1 MAVLTQYQPH
11 SLNGHI
17 GNGKPWDLDRS
28 NGGVQLLQP
37 YQGRNEEG
45 WYQGT
50 SDAVLQ
56 NINYIRERRA
66 DLVVILSGDHIY
78 KMDYAPMIEFHLQ
91 QKADLTVGVMH
102 VPLDETDR
110 FGIMTVNEAMEVVEF
125 TEKPKQRDK
134 GTLANMGIYVFNA
147 DALIRALTTQ
157 DNGVARTDFG
167 KHVIPSMVEADRV
180 VAYPFSGYWVDVG
193 TIDSYWRT
201 SMELLDPTN
210 TLNLYDPDW
219 VLHTRS
225 EERPPAKIGPGA
237 MVNQSMVCNGCTVLG
252 TVERSVLSPGVYVAP
267 GAIVRDSVI
276 MTDTW
281 IGPGSVIDKVI
292 IDKQVVIGANA
303 VVGYGDDL
311 LTPNAKQPDKVNTG
325 ISVIGKNA
333 HIPANCHIGRN
344 VVVNADCREAD
355 FPTLDVRSGMTI

>member
-1 MAVLTQYQPH
+1 
-11 SLNGHI
+11 
-17 GNGKPWDLDRS
+17 
-28 NGGVQLLQP
+28 
-37 YQGRNEEG
+37 
-45 WYQGT
+45 
-50 SDAVLQ
+50 
-56 NINYIRERRA
+56 
-66 DLVVILSGDHIY
+66 
-78 KMDYAPMIEFHLQ
+78 
-91 QKADLTVGVMH
+91 ADLTVGVMH
-102 VPLDETDR
+102 VPLEETDR
-110 FGIMTVNEAMEVVEF
+110 FGIMTVNHAMEVVEF

-134 GTLANMGIYVFNA
+134 GTLANMGIYVFSA

-167 KHVIPSMVEADRV
+167 KHVIPAMVVTDRV

-210 TLNLYDPDW
+210 TLNLYDPNW

-225 EERPPAKIGPGA
+225 EERPPAKIGPNA
-237 MVNQSMVCNGCTVLG
+237 VVHQSMICNGCTVLG

-281 IGPGSVIDKVI
+281 IGSGSTIDKAIV
-292 IDKQVVIGANA
+292 DKQVVIGANA
-303 VVGYGDDL
+303 VIGYGDDL
-311 LTPNAKQPDKVNTG
+311 QTPNAKQPDKVNTG

-333 HIPANCHIGRN
+333 HIPANCRIGRN
-344 VVVNADCREAD
+344 VVIKADCRETD
-355 FPTLDVRSGMTI
+355 FPTLDVQSGMTV

>member
-1 MAVLTQYQPH
+1 
-11 SLNGHI
+11 
-17 GNGKPWDLDRS
+17 
-28 NGGVQLLQP
+28 
-37 YQGRNEEG
+37 
-45 WYQGT
+45 
-50 SDAVLQ
+50 
-56 NINYIRERRA
+56 
-66 DLVVILSGDHIY
+66 
-78 KMDYAPMIEFHLQ
+78 
-91 QKADLTVGVMH
+91 
-102 VPLDETDR
+102 
-110 FGIMTVNEAMEVVEF
+110 
-125 TEKPKQRDK
+125 
-134 GTLANMGIYVFNA
+134 
-147 DALIRALTTQ
+147 
-157 DNGVARTDFG
+157 
-167 KHVIPSMVEADRV
+167 MVDTDRV

-292 IDKQVVIGANA
+292 IDKQVIIGANA
-303 VVGYGDDL
+303 VIGYGDDL

-333 HIPANCHIGRN
+333 HIPADCRIGRN